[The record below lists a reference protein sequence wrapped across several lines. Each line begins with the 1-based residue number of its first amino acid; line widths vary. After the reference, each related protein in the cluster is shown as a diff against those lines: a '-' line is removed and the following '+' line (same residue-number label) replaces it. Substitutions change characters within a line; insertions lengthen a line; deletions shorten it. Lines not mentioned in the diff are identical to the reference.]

1 VAVHWGG
8 LHAIG
13 GGAGDH
19 DEKWDPQTREVAD
32 HSMAYLVAVALVDGD
47 VTVDS
52 FSEARIS
59 DPALRPLMQKIVVID
74 DPELTAEHAGELPRW
89 PSRVELVLKDGRR
102 LGRASGPPKGHPL
115 NPHGRS
121 RTGSQVLAHG
131 RPRPAPRTRPDL
143 ARNPVV
149 LRRPG
154 RHPPPDEPV
163 PQPRRPRR
171 LKPAMPTMPAPC
183 ILFLSGASLVGQNIL
198 STLAGRRAGLHLAAI
213 NSVANEPALFDFDEA
228 FLAGNLKDDP
238 DAFGQRFDQIVE
250 GLQPRLVIPCRDDDV
265 AWLAARAQ
273 ARPNPAL
280 PFLCGAPGPALAM
293 LDKAASATLS
303 TRHGLP
309 YAATLATDTDA
320 ARLIDF
326 AARHGYPLIAKPR
339 QGFASRGVFLVQ
351 NDIQLARLAG
361 RPDTILQRYLGDRA
375 EVQAYLDG
383 IARDGIPLFHSF
395 EADKHS
401 IQAFIAPDGSLKGL
415 LATRH
420 AMRQGRSE
428 RVARNDDPT
437 LLQLGQRCAQAFA
450 AEGWR
455 GPLNIQ
461 CQRTPEGDYAIYEY
475 NGRYTRRH
483 RRPPAA
489 GLRRSGHGAGTLRR
503 HPAAG
508 KHGAARLADAVQRL
522 PVSRRWK
529 RAGRKRWNGRGTGR
543 GNGRGPP
550 RPRGVERIQ
559 PHPQT
564 PSGRSGSRPP

>member
-1 VAVHWGG
+1 
-8 LHAIG
+8 
-13 GGAGDH
+13 
-19 DEKWDPQTREVAD
+19 
-32 HSMAYLVAVALVDGD
+32 
-47 VTVDS
+47 
-52 FSEARIS
+52 
-59 DPALRPLMQKIVVID
+59 
-74 DPELTAEHAGELPRW
+74 
-89 PSRVELVLKDGRR
+89 
-102 LGRASGPPKGHPL
+102 
-115 NPHGRS
+115 
-121 RTGSQVLAHG
+121 
-131 RPRPAPRTRPDL
+131 
-143 ARNPVV
+143 
-149 LRRPG
+149 
-154 RHPPPDEPV
+154 
-163 PQPRRPRR
+163 
-171 LKPAMPTMPAPC
+171 MPTMPAPC

-198 STLAGRRAGLHLAAI
+198 SALAGRRTGLHLAAI

-250 GLQPRLVIPCRDDDV
+250 RLQPRLVIPCRDDDV

-293 LDKAASATLS
+293 LDKAASADLS
-303 TRHGLP
+303 ARHGLP

-320 ARLIDF
+320 ARLMDF

-351 NDIQLARLAG
+351 NDTQLARLAG

-395 EADKHS
+395 EADKHAL
-401 IQAFIAPDGSLKGL
+401 QAFIAPDGSLKGL

-428 RVARNDDPT
+428 RVARHDDPA

-461 CQRTPEGDYAIYEY
+461 CQRPPEGDYAIYEY
-475 NGRYTRRH
+475 NGRYTGATGARQLLGYDEVGMGLEHFGGIRL
-483 RRPPAA
+483 PESPAPHA
-489 GLRRSGHGAGTLRR
+489 W
-503 HPAAG
+503 P
-508 KHGAARLADAVQRL
+508 DAVQRL
-522 PVSRRWK
+522 PVSRAVE
-529 RAGRKRWNGRGTGR
+529 AGWVEMLERTGHWLGRR
-543 GNGRGPP
+543 R
-550 RPRGVERIQ
+550 
-559 PHPQT
+559 
-564 PSGRSGSRPP
+564 

>member
-1 VAVHWGG
+1 
-8 LHAIG
+8 
-13 GGAGDH
+13 
-19 DEKWDPQTREVAD
+19 
-32 HSMAYLVAVALVDGD
+32 M
-47 VTVDS
+47 
-52 FSEARIS
+52 
-59 DPALRPLMQKIVVID
+59 
-74 DPELTAEHAGELPRW
+74 
-89 PSRVELVLKDGRR
+89 
-102 LGRASGPPKGHPL
+102 
-115 NPHGRS
+115 
-121 RTGSQVLAHG
+121 
-131 RPRPAPRTRPDL
+131 
-143 ARNPVV
+143 
-149 LRRPG
+149 
-154 RHPPPDEPV
+154 
-163 PQPRRPRR
+163 
-171 LKPAMPTMPAPC
+171 PAMPTMPAPC

-198 STLAGRRAGLHLAAI
+198 SALAGRRAGLHLAAI

-326 AARHGYPLIAKPR
+326 ADRHGYPLIAKPR

-351 NDIQLARLAG
+351 NDTQLARLAG

-428 RVARNDDPT
+428 RVARNDDPA
-437 LLQLGQRCAQAFA
+437 LLQLGQHCAQAFT

-475 NGRYTRRH
+475 NGRYTGATGARQLLGYDEVGMGLEH
-483 RRPPAA
+483 FA
-489 GLRRSGHGAGTLRR
+489 GI
-503 HPAAG
+503 
-508 KHGAARLADAVQRL
+508 RLPESTAPHAWPDAVQRL
-522 PVSRRWK
+522 PVSRAVE
-529 RAGRKRWNGRGTGR
+529 AGCAETLERTGHWQR
-543 GNGRGPP
+543 
-550 RPRGVERIQ
+550 
-559 PHPQT
+559 
-564 PSGRSGSRPP
+564 